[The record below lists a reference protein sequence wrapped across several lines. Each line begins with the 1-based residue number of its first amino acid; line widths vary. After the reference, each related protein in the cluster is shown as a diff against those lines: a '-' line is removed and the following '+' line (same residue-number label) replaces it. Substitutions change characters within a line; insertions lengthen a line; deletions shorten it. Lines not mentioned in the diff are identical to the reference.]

1 MRRSLLARLERLE
14 QHNPANGGFLL
25 VPAKAESLEEW
36 VRQHH
41 LDASEGSEPISQLAQ
56 RHEYG
61 FSHETGPLVSRHGRV
76 LEYQL
81 RRPS

>member
-14 QHNPANGGFLL
+14 QRNPANGGFLL
-25 VPAKAESLEEW
+25 VPEKPASLEEW
-36 VRQHH
+36 ANQHQ
-41 LDASEGSEPISQLAQ
+41 G
-56 RHEYG
+56 G
-61 FSHETGPLVSRHGRV
+61 FAEIAALTVHTADGFGCETGPLVSRHGQV